1 MFTSFSR
8 YFYKFLKL
16 LDFLLFFL
24 LKRNLISK
32 LKEYFA
38 EDSFKK
44 ILINKKEVTFFSPN
58 SLVDWRIDTF
68 FSKEPETLDWIRKFD
83 KKKDIIFWDI
93 GANIG
98 LYTIYAGL
106 THSNCKIVSFEPSSN
121 NLRSLALNISM
132 NKLENRVKI
141 FTNPLSDENDK
152 FLMMREDEFTEGS
165 ALNCFNEQ
173 YNHEGKYKEF
183 NINYQLLGKNIDNI
197 IKSKILEIPD
207 YIKIDVDGI
216 EHLILE
222 GAGLFLKDKKIKS
235 ISVEVNENFRDQ
247 YERVLKILKI
257 NDFKFIQ
264 KKQNNELRLSNST
277 FSKTFNYIFEKV

>member
-24 LKRNLISK
+24 VKRNLISK
-32 LKEYFA
+32 LKEYLA

-106 THSNCKIVSFEPSSN
+106 THSNCKIV
-121 NLRSLALNISM
+121 
-132 NKLENRVKI
+132 
-141 FTNPLSDENDK
+141 
-152 FLMMREDEFTEGS
+152 
-165 ALNCFNEQ
+165 
-173 YNHEGKYKEF
+173 
-183 NINYQLLGKNIDNI
+183 
-197 IKSKILEIPD
+197 
-207 YIKIDVDGI
+207 
-216 EHLILE
+216 
-222 GAGLFLKDKKIKS
+222 
-235 ISVEVNENFRDQ
+235 
-247 YERVLKILKI
+247 
-257 NDFKFIQ
+257 NDFKLIIFRRRQ
-264 KKQNNELRLSNST
+264 YTCTLSHYCYANYVRYRLRLLISPHKLTEQTIHSLG
-277 FSKTFNYIFEKV
+277 FHYLFYQVSSDLARGSYRLRLR